1 MCADALIAQ
10 IIAYKGKVLLD
21 CAFCDGE
28 NQIGALNAAA
38 QTIVFDILL
47 QHQRHGEHAS
57 LAGLLL
63 YNFQTVAV
71 TVPDDISRAQ
81 SENIGNAQT

>member
-47 QHQRHGEHAS
+47 QHQRHGEHARF
-57 LAGLLL
+57 AGLLL
-63 YNFQTVAV
+63 HDLQAVAV
-71 TVPDDISRAQ
+71 TVPDDIARAQ
-81 SENIGNAQT
+81 PENIGNAQA